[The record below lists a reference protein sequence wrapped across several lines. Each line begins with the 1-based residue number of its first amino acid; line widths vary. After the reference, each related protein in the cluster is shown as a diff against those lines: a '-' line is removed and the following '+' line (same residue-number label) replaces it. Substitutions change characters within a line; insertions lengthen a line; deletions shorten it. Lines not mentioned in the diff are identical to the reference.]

1 MHQINNSQDNKLLSI
16 AKNLHRTDPSYK
28 IQRKQKKMKKKKPD
42 EMWIQTIPLSFSC
55 LISICSL
62 RQVKKNELQDVT

>member
-42 EMWIQTIPLSFSC
+42 EM
-55 LISICSL
+55 
-62 RQVKKNELQDVT
+62 